1 MIGGRQSVL
10 IPLSDISAPS
20 APGGRPAVA
29 VAKPGSHPGFA
40 GRSSDCDF
48 APDCECSSA
57 CDLNFTAPSAPGG
70 RPAVAV
76 AKPGSH
82 PGFAGRSSDCDFA
95 PDCECAQK
103 CPALP
108 PGSGLLAARLWP
120 RFRAALARSSAPGA
134 CCFWDCGLLGDCGL
148 FLFFEVCFL
157 FFCKKKHSSL
167 FFMKKTAFF
176 ALLFVS
182 DSAPGNAGRL
192 FFLSEF

>member
-10 IPLSDISAPS
+10 IPLSDIS
-20 APGGRPAVA
+20 
-29 VAKPGSHPGFA
+29 
-40 GRSSDCDF
+40 
-48 APDCECSSA
+48 
-57 CDLNFTAPSAPGG
+57 APSAPGG